1 MRHDVVPGDLVFTIE
16 GFLTPEEC
24 AQHIATSESGG
35 YDAAPITT
43 SQGPMMRPD
52 IRNNARVIVDDV
64 DLAAALFPRLAPHLP
79 ARIEGATPI
88 GINERFRFY
97 RYDPGQTFAW
107 HTDGYYARPN
117 GERSQLTFM
126 VYLNDGYAGG
136 ETNFSLRYPGEVSVV
151 PKAGMALLFVH
162 HLMHEGARL
171 REGRK
176 YVLRSDVMYTQPPRL
191 A

>member
-1 MRHDVVPGDLVFTIE
+1 MRHVVVPDLIFTVDD
-16 GFLTPEEC
+16 FLAPDEC
-24 AQHIATSESGG
+24 ARYIAISESGG
-35 YDAAPITT
+35 YADAPITT
-43 SQGPMMRPD
+43 SAGPRMRPEV
-52 IRNNARVIVDDV
+52 RNNARVIADDPA
-64 DLAAALFPRLAPHLP
+64 LAAALWPRLAPHVP
-79 ARIEGATPI
+79 ARIEGAVPV

-107 HTDGYYARPN
+107 HMDGYYERDR
-117 GERSQLTFM
+117 GDRSQLTFM

-136 ETNFSLRYPGEVSVV
+136 ETNFDLRYPHGAVSVV

-162 HLMHEGARL
+162 HLLHEGAPL

-176 YVLRSDVMYTQPPRL
+176 YVLRSDVMYSRPPRL